1 MKIQLNVAAYT
12 LSAVVLLIAPLK
24 ASASTL
30 DLYDGTFSNITPV
43 QSNGGRPYGY
53 GFSPPLTSIN
63 VSVATPNT
71 DTVHPDNYAINVQ
84 FSYTSTS
91 PTSGGGVGILDNNLT
106 YDPQIMGAISSL
118 NLSANK
124 AISLNISSTLVHFLL
139 EQDGNYYVYNT
150 PSQTNTANQYAQ
162 FSAPGLT
169 SSDFTEICLVNCATG
184 TYSQAIT
191 GQTGPNF
198 SGDPITFGVFATT
211 NSSFGLTQSQFY
223 DNLDVGVTFTQAV
236 PEPSTWA
243 MMILGFASVGFMAYR
258 RKSKPALMAA

>member
-53 GFSPPLTSIN
+53 GLSPLTSIN
-63 VSVATPNT
+63 VGVVTPNT
-71 DTVHPDNYAINVQ
+71 DTVQADNHAINVQ
-84 FSYTSTS
+84 FSYSGQST
-91 PTSGGGVGILDNNLT
+91 PPAGAGVGILDNILT
-106 YDPQIMGAISSL
+106 YDPQTMGAISSL

-124 AISLNISSTLVHFLL
+124 TNGFDSSNTIVRFLL
-139 EQDGNYYVYNT
+139 EQDGNYYVHAM
-150 PSQTNTANQYAQ
+150 PAQTTTANQYAQ
-162 FSAPGLT
+162 FSASGLA

-198 SGDPITFGVFATT
+198 SGDTITFGVFATT
-211 NSSFGLTQSQFY
+211 NNSFGLTQGQFY
-223 DNLDVGVTFTQAV
+223 DNLDVGVTFTEAV

-243 MMILGFASVGFMAYR
+243 MMILGFAGVGFMAYR